1 LSVGLSPISSS
12 KKKNNLFLRLGW
24 VSPFVFG
31 GGLIIHLKK
40 KMADM
45 YWAIISLFLLL
56 GGVKEKIRSFK
67 TNSLYITFIDLVF
80 LKGSFG
86 SPFFLHFPFGST
98 LFSSSFSPFLFP
110 FFFYGGFFS
119 LFSFLS
125 FSIHFL
131 FFFFSSVF
139 FSFLSVVV
147 PSAISFLL

>member
-1 LSVGLSPISSS
+1 
-12 KKKNNLFLRLGW
+12 
-24 VSPFVFG
+24 
-31 GGLIIHLKK
+31 
-40 KMADM
+40 M

-98 LFSSSFSPFLFP
+98 FFSSSFFS
-110 FFFYGGFFS
+110 FS
-119 LFSFLS
+119 LSIFFLWRLFFLCFFFLS

-131 FFFFSSVF
+131 FSFFLL
-139 FSFLSVVV
+139 FSFLSYQ
-147 PSAISFLL
+147 LLFPVLYHFFFSLALRVGDKNQERSCFCFFFPRSSEFKRRSSIGDTATN